1 MEYVLFTQ
9 IKILN
14 LVTNPSIQRRLFY
27 QNCIISLNCKT
38 GFHIC
43 VNFLLVLPQLTVCI
57 TAALVYSFTMGYLL
71 DKFDYTRKAIVY
83 AQQHDISRLNVKL
96 NSLLKQRDIIKKWKY
111 DEGSKNPRSQKICHV
126 CDYGVDKGYHICK
139 SKPSVCSQKD
149 RVQL

>member
-27 QNCIISLNCKT
+27 QNSIISLSCKT

-57 TAALVYSFTMGYLL
+57 AAALVYSFTMGYLL
-71 DKFDYTRKAIVY
+71 DKFDYTRKTIVY

-96 NSLLKQRDIIKKWKY
+96 NSLLKQRDIIKNGNMRGRQK
-111 DEGSKNPRSQKICHV
+111 SQIPKICPV
-126 CDYGVDKGYHICK
+126 CNCGIGKGL
-139 SKPSVCSQKD
+139 PF
-149 RVQL
+149 L